1 MSEPLSDLF
10 SYYGRRP
17 NQFFLKELEEMLCPP
32 HNDKSGA
39 RKTPLQM
46 DTSRRISQP
55 PYSAEYS
62 LEKTPDGSSIHL
74 HVLIQVADQ
83 SFMTAMRAEKVRGD
97 DLYEIK
103 SLVFDNKTEKLKHRW
118 EITSV
123 LGFIGR
129 NHLEKI
135 CEGKAP
141 RPHEERGQFGKFG
154 RFMNRCLPNNPMD
167 MWHPP
172 Y

>member
-1 MSEPLSDLF
+1 MSKPISDLF

-17 NQFFLKELEEMLCPP
+17 NQFFLNELEEMLCPP

-39 RKTPLQM
+39 RKSPLEM
-46 DTSRRISQP
+46 NTSRTVYAP
-55 PYSAEYS
+55 PHTASYR
-62 LEKTPDGSSIHL
+62 LEKSPDDRAIELLVTLKG
-74 HVLIQVADQ
+74 ADQ
-83 SFMTAMRAEKVRGD
+83 TFTTALRAEKLRD
-97 DLYEIK
+97 DNLYEIK
-103 SLVFDNKTEKLKHRW
+103 SLIFDNKPEKLKHRW

-135 CEGKAP
+135 CEGKVP
-141 RPHEERGQFGKFG
+141 RPHEEKGQFGKVG
-154 RFMNRCLPNNPMD
+154 RFVNRCLMDNPHQ